1 MQLRSPALS
10 ILLLIFLFLGGAF
23 YSSKAGQI
31 NIDVPGSV
39 RAEAGKEMYDEW
51 DKFLQQTIE
60 WGKQTG
66 NLAEAEKV
74 AESGLEALKNS
85 RVTLATGLL
94 TRSNLY
100 ILGLSLVG
108 SVAIDYL
115 AKYLEDYFNALE
127 TQSVAPPPQC
137 KFLPY
142 QCPSKE
148 YPATIPPTLKP
159 DDTNEMYYYVI
170 VNWTVHSDGTCY
182 PVFSDVKVTP
192 PMKETDIISKF
203 VWNSAFMKYLPVGQS
218 PESFLPPKCDPPLP
232 KPQPNPQTQTLP
244 PPLPPLDDFLKQ
256 IPQDDVKRTLTFQ
269 DSPSMKTPD
278 DIPYMSSGDV
288 VVAPAQTSPDGTFSP
303 DLKTPVPDFTVPGAK
318 IEITIN
324 NKTYTDNGTPT
335 QQPNQNP
342 PQDYTYTPADAN
354 LDTNID
360 IPQKKDIKELIM
372 SNIEAIKNK
381 FFFDNNC
388 SGGTCSFSIDV
399 FGQTATVDFCQFA
412 DLFSVIGSIILV
424 FAYFYAFFI
433 VMKGG

>member
-1 MQLRSPALS
+1 
-10 ILLLIFLFLGGAF
+10 LGGAF

-39 RAEAGKEMYDEW
+39 RAELGKEMYDEW

-127 TQSVAPPPQC
+127 TQSVPPPPQC
-137 KFLPY
+137 KYLTY
-142 QCPSKE
+142 QCPNKE
-148 YPATIPPTLKP
+148 FPYKYYGPYPDAVTT
-159 DDTNEMYYYVI
+159 TNISRI
-170 VNWTVHSDGTCY
+170 VGWTVYSDGSCAPQVVVNY
-182 PVFSDVKVTP
+182 NGPKMSYREGEQKLVFNQVYS
-192 PMKETDIISKF
+192 
-203 VWNSAFMKYLPVGQS
+203 NYAFLRGQS

-269 DSPSMKTPD
+269 DNPNMKTPD

-288 VVAPAQTSPDGTFSP
+288 VVAPAKTSPDGTFSS

-318 IEITIN
+318 VEITIN
-324 NKTYTDNGTPT
+324 NKTYTDNPTPT

-360 IPQKKDIKELIM
+360 TPQKKDIKELII

>member
-39 RAEAGKEMYDEW
+39 RAELGKEMYDEYNQ
-51 DKFLQQTIE
+51 FLSQVVDWGEKTGYIE
-60 WGKQTG
+60 
-66 NLAEAEKV
+66 EARRKV
-74 AESGLEALKNS
+74 EQGLEALKDS
-85 RVTLATGLL
+85 RVVLSTGLL

-100 ILGLSLVG
+100 MLGLTLVG

-115 AKYLEDYFNALE
+115 SKYAESYFDALE
-127 TQSVAPPPQC
+127 SQSVAPPSQC

-148 YPATIPPTLKP
+148 QPATIPPTLTP
-159 DDTNEMYYYVI
+159 DSINEMNYYTI
-170 VNWTVHSDGTCY
+170 VNWTVYPDGTCY
-182 PVFSDVKVTP
+182 PVFSGVKTSA
-192 PMKETDIISKF
+192 PMKETEIVSKF
-203 VWNSAFMKYLPVGQS
+203 VWNQAFMKYFPVGQS
-218 PESFLPPKCDPPLP
+218 PEAYLPPKCDPPLP
-232 KPQPNPQTQTLP
+232 KPQSQTQTLP

-256 IPQDDVKRTLTFQ
+256 IPQDDIKRTLTFQ
-269 DSPSMKTPD
+269 DSPNMKTPD

-303 DLKTPVPDFTVPGAK
+303 DLTTPVPDFAVPGAK

-324 NKTYTDNGTPT
+324 NKTYTDNGTPI

-342 PQDYTYTPADAN
+342 NQDYTYTPADAN

-360 IPQKKDIKELIM
+360 IPQKKDLRDLIM

-381 FFFDNNC
+381 FFFDSNC
-388 SGGTCSFSIDV
+388 SGGACSFSVDI
-399 FGQTATVDFCQFA
+399 FGQTATIDFCQFA

-433 VMKGG
+433 IMKGG